1 MFKFVSNESKTV
13 LDLNSAI
20 TSSPTFKSRFSV
32 ALFVITEVKIFPLF
46 SFISIWAFILL
57 FVIDSTIPP
66 IWFLALICIDNFLI
80 SFKVPVFIS
89 VFLLKFSRNFICSSF
104 NIL

>member
-1 MFKFVSNESKTV
+1 MITVAILSSFPISIIISEFISSIFIFSIFPSSWFLALMFKFVSNESKTV

-46 SFISIWAFILL
+46 SFISI
-57 FVIDSTIPP
+57 
-66 IWFLALICIDNFLI
+66 
-80 SFKVPVFIS
+80 
-89 VFLLKFSRNFICSSF
+89 
-104 NIL
+104 